1 MKDKEYN
8 ITHNDLGRWANIRLA
23 FIKQHRSQLY
33 QGLLKENK
41 LHSYLVEFDRQMQDT
56 LILTEE
62 QMRQAE
68 GITDELKRQDQ
79 LEWVCRMNNIRSRA
93 EEIVMAE
100 LVYE

>member
-1 MKDKEYN
+1 M
-8 ITHNDLGRWANIRLA
+8 
-23 FIKQHRSQLY
+23 
-33 QGLLKENK
+33 
-41 LHSYLVEFDRQMQDT
+41 VEFDRQVQDT

-79 LEWVCRMNNIRSRA
+79 LERVRRMNNIRSRA
-93 EEIVMAE
+93 EEIVTNE

>member
-41 LHSYLVEFDRQMQDT
+41 LHSYLVEFDRQVQDT

-93 EEIVMAE
+93 EEIVTAE
-100 LVYE
+100 FVYE